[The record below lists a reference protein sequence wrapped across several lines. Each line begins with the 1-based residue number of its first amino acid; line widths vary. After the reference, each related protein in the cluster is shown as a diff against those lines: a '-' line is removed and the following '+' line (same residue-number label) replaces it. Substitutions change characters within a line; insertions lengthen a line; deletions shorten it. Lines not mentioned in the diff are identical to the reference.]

1 MKCPQLAPYGEK
13 LRCFIPKM
21 WRKQTEEG
29 RRIGRNKERKGR
41 KKGKKEREAEGRK
54 LKAFRSEIK

>member
-1 MKCPQLAPYGEK
+1 MEEANRG
-13 LRCFIPKM
+13 
-21 WRKQTEEG
+21 RKED
-29 RRIGRNKERKGR
+29 RKEQRKEGR